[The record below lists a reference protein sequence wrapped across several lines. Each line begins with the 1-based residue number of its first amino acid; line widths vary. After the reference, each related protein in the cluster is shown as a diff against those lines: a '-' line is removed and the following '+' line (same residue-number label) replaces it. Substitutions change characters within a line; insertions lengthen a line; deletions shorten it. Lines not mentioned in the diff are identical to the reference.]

1 MALPETAV
9 LSRLG
14 RNRFL
19 SSISSAEQV
28 KLKMLMLKAFEKLHP
43 RGRWMLQRIV
53 CRSDKEITLPGDR
66 VLEGEGPVITADRW
80 DTFLPAAVPGLSQL
94 AYAAPWHWEGEIQHW
109 EAGRK

>member
-1 MALPETAV
+1 MFPYPMCQQTVTVYRKVGDAVVRRVAKNCYYRFEDCLTEDQQGLRFCRKCLLIQPGREAL
-9 LSRLG
+9 R
-14 RNRFL
+14 
-19 SSISSAEQV
+19 
-28 KLKMLMLKAFEKLHP
+28 
-43 RGRWMLQRIV
+43 
-53 CRSDKEITLPGDR
+53 PGDR